1 MELLTIGK
9 ISGSHHLKG
18 AVKVL
23 SNIDNLNIILNNK
36 VAIEIDKNNP
46 QILTVKNVSQL
57 VGNRWVVEFEEITN
71 KTIANSLKNG
81 FIKIRRELLGLA
93 DDEYLL
99 NDLLGMIAIDIDNGE
114 KLGEI
119 VDIFETPA
127 HDILVI
133 DSKNEEIMVPDV
145 DEFIKKIDFEK
156 RKIFVQL
163 IAGMKEE
170 KGKKYIQDDGENEED
185 ED

>member
-23 SNIDNLNIILNNK
+23 SNVDNLNIVLNNK
-36 VAIEIDKNNP
+36 VVVEIDKNNQ

-57 VGNRWVVEFEEITN
+57 VGNRWVIEFEEITN
-71 KTIANSLKNG
+71 KTSANSLKNG
-81 FIKIRRELLGLA
+81 FIKIRREILGLA

-99 NDLLGMIAIDIDNGE
+99 NDLLGMVAIEVNSNE

-119 VDIFETPA
+119 IDIFETPA
-127 HDILVI
+127 HDILVV
-133 DSKNEEIMVPDV
+133 SSEKEEIMIPDI
-145 DEFIKKIDFEK
+145 DEFVKKIDFEK
-156 RKIFVQL
+156 REIFVQL
-163 IAGMKEE
+163 IDGMREE
-170 KGKKYIQDDGENEED
+170 KGKKYTQDDGENEEN